1 MADKTIRKLNLTTE
15 TVAGSQ
21 GSVFAE
27 INGRRY
33 TLASLSKFKAKFK
46 TTTSKKGVLGL
57 PGKQSRSTGWEG
69 TWEATFYYNQSTFRE
84 LARVYAQEG
93 VMPTFS
99 IQVVNEDPSSVKTIG
114 RQSITFKDC
123 IIEELVL
130 AAIDVEAEILDEEV
144 SGTFNDFDFN
154 DKFVDFPN
162 A

>member
-1 MADKTIRKLNLTTE
+1 MDKTIRKLNLTNE
-15 TVAGSQ
+15 SVSSSL

-27 INGRRY
+27 VNGKRY
-33 TLASLSKFKAKFK
+33 VLASLSKFKAKFK
-46 TTTSKKGVLGL
+46 TNTTKKGVLGIS
-57 PGKQSRSTGWEG
+57 GKQSRSSGWEG

-93 VMPTFS
+93 IMPTFA
-99 IQVVNEDPSSVKTIG
+99 IQVINEDPSSVKIIG
-114 RQSITFKDC
+114 RQSVTFKDC

-144 SGTFNDFDFN
+144 SGTFNDFEYN
-154 DKFVDFPN
+154 DKFIDFPS

>member
-1 MADKTIRKLNLTTE
+1 MDKTIRKLNLTNE
-15 TVAGSQ
+15 SVSGSL

-27 INGRRY
+27 VNGKRY
-33 TLASLSKFKAKFK
+33 VLASLSKFKAKFK
-46 TTTSKKGVLGL
+46 TNTTKKGVLGIS
-57 PGKQSRSTGWEG
+57 GKQSRSSGWEG

-93 VMPTFS
+93 IMPTFA
-99 IQVVNEDPSSVKTIG
+99 IQVIG
-114 RQSITFKDC
+114 RQSVTFKDC

-144 SGTFNDFDFN
+144 SGTFNDFEYN
-154 DKFVDFPN
+154 DKFIDFPN

>member
-1 MADKTIRKLNLTTE
+1 MDKTRRKLNLTNE
-15 TVAGSQ
+15 SVSGSL

-27 INGRRY
+27 VNGKRY
-33 TLASLSKFKAKFK
+33 VLASLSKFKAKFK
-46 TTTSKKGVLGL
+46 TNTTKKGVLGIS
-57 PGKQSRSTGWEG
+57 GKQSRSSGWEG

-93 VMPTFS
+93 IMPTFA
-99 IQVVNEDPSSVKTIG
+99 IQVINEDPSSVKIIG
-114 RQSITFKDC
+114 RQSVTFKDC

-144 SGTFNDFDFN
+144 SGTFNDFEYN
-154 DKFVDFPN
+154 DKFIDFPS

>member
-1 MADKTIRKLNLTTE
+1 MDKTIRTLNLTNE
-15 TVAGSQ
+15 SVSGSL

-27 INGRRY
+27 VNGKRY
-33 TLASLSKFKAKFK
+33 VLASLSKFKAKFK
-46 TTTSKKGVLGL
+46 TNTTKKGVLGIS
-57 PGKQSRSTGWEG
+57 GKQSRSSGWEG

-93 VMPTFS
+93 IMPTFA
-99 IQVVNEDPSSVKTIG
+99 IQVINEDPSSVKIIG
-114 RQSITFKDC
+114 RQSVTFKDC

-144 SGTFNDFDFN
+144 SGTFNDFEYN
-154 DKFVDFPN
+154 DKFIDFPS